1 MELKAAPKGH
11 TIRNNS
17 NRVFNLLK
25 KNDQG
30 KYPPTYD
37 IPEEDQ
43 VYMEWEDKD
52 GKHREGLRH
61 IRYAIGERSIF
72 VDEQSDQ
79 AAKKRGIIRFTDGLL
94 VVNEME
100 KTKLHYLEICNYN
113 KGNHEAGT
121 AAPNKTALFRTD
133 VAKYEAKIRLE
144 KNNLKRKL
152 YNIVAEY
159 SEQELEGLCLA
170 LNVAFPSS
178 DLPKEQYETGLMTVR
193 DRFNQM
199 IDYDPKRFEKEVQ
212 SDITRHKTVL
222 GYALR
227 DGIIS
232 YDPLDRV
239 FYNEIGGKTKILE
252 VPSYADKIEFFVDM
266 ALTRTE
272 YQQAYQDIKKLV
284 EKGKDKFDSSY
295 KRTNAYKLIQR
306 SMELGVVKNNFGTL
320 VANNIGRLGEEGSGI
335 QGATTYIQENKDKLK
350 SLEEMVKA
358 ADVEAEKKTEKK

>member
-1 MELKAAPKGH
+1 MELKTAPKGH

-25 KNDQG
+25 KSKEG
-30 KYPPTYD
+30 KYPATFD
-37 IPEEDQ
+37 IPEEDE

-52 GKHREGLRH
+52 GKQREGLRH

-72 VDEQSDQ
+72 VDEQSPE
-79 AAKKRGIIRFTDGLL
+79 ASNKRGTIRFIDGLL

-100 KTKLHYLEICNYN
+100 KTKLKYLEVCNYN
-113 KGNHEAGT
+113 KGNHDNGT
-121 AAPNKTALFRTD
+121 ALNTRTALFRTD
-133 VAKYEAKIRLE
+133 ASKYEAKMRLQ
-144 KNNLKRKL
+144 KNELKRKL

-159 SEQELEGLCLA
+159 SVEELEGLSLA
-170 LNVAFPSS
+170 LSIPFPDEKTLSPEDFEAS
-178 DLPKEQYETGLMTVR
+178 LMLVR

-199 IDYDPKRFEKEVQ
+199 IDYDPNRFEKEVQ
-212 SDITRHKTVL
+212 SDVTRHKTVL

-232 YDPLDRV
+232 YDPLDRI

-252 VPSYADKIEFFVDM
+252 VPSYADKVDFFVDM

-272 YQQAYQDIKKLV
+272 YQQAYQDIKRLV
-284 EKGKDKFDSSY
+284 EAGKNKVDSSY

-306 SMELGVVKNNFGTL
+306 GLELQVIKNNFGTL
-320 VANNIGRLGEEGSGI
+320 VANNVGALGEEGSGI
-335 QGATTYIQENKDKLK
+335 QGATVYLQENKAKYKSVEKLIK
-350 SLEEMVKA
+350 DADA
-358 ADVEAEKKTEKK
+358 AREKETN